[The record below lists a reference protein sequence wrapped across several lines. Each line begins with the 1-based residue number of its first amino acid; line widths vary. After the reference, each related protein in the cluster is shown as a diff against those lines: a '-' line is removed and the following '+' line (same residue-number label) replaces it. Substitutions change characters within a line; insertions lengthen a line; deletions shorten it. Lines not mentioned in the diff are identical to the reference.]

1 MKRLVIWLIS
11 LLATALLLGCAD
23 QNVSKEGAA
32 KPTREAPQADWGR
45 EDSASGAIVL
55 SAEAIETAG
64 IQAEEAR
71 RIPMQ
76 SELKVPGTVTNTA
89 QGRAVVTPPVDGKI
103 VRLVVSVGD
112 QVRAGQP
119 VATLQSSD
127 LAQASASIIESQMRV
142 MAAEA
147 AVREAKAEVALANA
161 RLGTAKTALRRQE
174 AFARTG
180 AFSQP
185 SLQQATR
192 DLNEAESE
200 LESALKEDA
209 AHEAAL
215 ARAERLFELELI
227 SKAELEAERLHHE
240 LDHIRV
246 EKTKKIV
253 ENARKTLQRET
264 TIASK
269 NLLNT
274 REIQMAEAEVH
285 AATLAVQQAK
295 IRHQAAIAGASGASK
310 GLQAARAAYNAQA
323 GGASASG
330 SIITVVAPIAG
341 VVTQRGVSLG
351 QAVERTSVICEIED
365 LRSVWVTASVP
376 EKQVG
381 LTQKGARA
389 EITVSAFPGR
399 IFTGVVQVIGSRL
412 NPKSR
417 TMPVQ
422 ILVDNRSGDLRADM
436 FASVAIGVGPR
447 DMALAV
453 PESAITDEH
462 EAGRVIVF
470 VQEAQ
475 GRFMKTPVK
484 LGRRRGG
491 FVEIVKGLDPGAKI
505 VVKGAFVLMS
515 ESKKGELKGEED

>member
-1 MKRLVIWLIS
+1 MRRLVLWFIAA
-11 LLATALLLGCAD
+11 LATGLLIGCAD
-23 QNVSKEGAA
+23 TSLSKEGAK
-32 KPTREAPQADWGR
+32 KPADAASEAARG
-45 EDSASGAIVL
+45 EKDSASGAIVL
-55 SAEAIETAG
+55 SAEAVETAG
-64 IQAEEAR
+64 IQTEEAR

-76 SELKVPGTVTNTA
+76 SELEVPGTVTNTA

-103 VRLVVSVGD
+103 VHLFVSVGD

-127 LAQASASIIESQMRV
+127 LAQASASIIESQRGV

-147 AVREAKAEVALANA
+147 AVREANAEVALANA
-161 RLGTAKTALRRQE
+161 RLRTAKAALQRQE

-185 SLQQATR
+185 SLQQAHR
-192 DLNEAESE
+192 ELNEAEAE
-200 LESALKEDA
+200 LESALREDA
-209 AHEAAL
+209 AHEATL

-227 SKAELEAERLHHE
+227 SKAELEAERLHHD

-246 EKTKKIV
+246 EKAKKIV
-253 ENARKTLQRET
+253 ENARQTLQRET
-264 TIASK
+264 TIAGK

-274 REIQMAEAEVH
+274 REIQMAEAEVR
-285 AATLAVQQAK
+285 AANLAVQQAK
-295 IRHQAAIAGASGASK
+295 IRHQAAIAGASGAKK
-310 GLQAARAAYNAQA
+310 GLQAARAAYNAHA
-323 GGASASG
+323 GDGQASG

-365 LRSVWVTASVP
+365 LRSVWVTARVP

-381 LTQKGARA
+381 LARKGARA

-399 IFTGVVQVIGSRL
+399 VFTGVVQVVGSRL
-412 NPKSR
+412 DPKSR
-417 TMPVQ
+417 TLPLQ
-422 ILVDNRSGDLRADM
+422 ILVDNRSGALRADM
-436 FASVAIGVGPR
+436 FASVAIGVGSS

-453 PESAITDEH
+453 PESAVTDEH
-462 EAGRVIVF
+462 EAGGSIVF
-470 VQEAQ
+470 IQEAE
-475 GRFMKTPVK
+475 GRFRKSPVK

-491 FVEIVKGLDPGAKI
+491 FVEIVEGIDPGARI
-505 VVKGAFVLMS
+505 VVRGAFVLVS
-515 ESKKGELKGEED
+515 ESKKSELKGDED